1 MIDYK
6 IQDTTVYEYNK
17 HNRTYKAEGGRPIMF
32 DNLTERAQ
40 NAVIHE
46 LLIDIKKRLSM
57 ISGEK

>member
-1 MIDYK
+1 
-6 IQDTTVYEYNK
+6 
-17 HNRTYKAEGGRPIMF
+17 MF